1 MSKSNAVHSAPASSY
16 TSTEDELDI
25 DDEPVDTGLIRCIC
39 NSSEDDGFTI
49 QCERCLVWQHAFCV
63 NISQHNIPEHYLCE
77 RCDKRFR
84 YVIANDMDLVEN
96 EERPTLRLRTRPD
109 ASTRRRGGGVGAA
122 TTTTTTT
129 TATAAA
135 VDKIGDKHHFRD
147 IHNRM
152 QSPTHD
158 DDEYKPGSAKR
169 PSSHQRSKSNAGR
182 PPSKKPKLSKRIPVS
197 KKSWREMEEDPAR
210 QPSSS
215 SRRKTVTGA
224 TPRFQLINANTIRSV
239 HVEQTFKEAN
249 ERWKRMEQQ
258 QRVPIH
264 FVVMKETDLHI
275 SIPKATV
282 RPLSKSFYA
291 LNDTSEPLTGMF
303 ADVHIPAN
311 RLVAEI
317 NGDILLKSEYKF
329 NHENDFTILGTP
341 CVHVFFYP
349 TIDLCIDARHRG
361 NQSRSIRRS
370 CHPNAELRSIITT
383 NEDDIQV
390 RLGIFSR
397 ADIDKGEEITI
408 GWNWQRGHI
417 SWKKNV
423 EWHSMMSTGGVA
435 NQVMD
440 EQEERSNR
448 MAVARMLALFDTE
461 FVDCACRDR
470 EICFIEHLRRNS
482 NMLDKDWR
490 PKTRPSVRSPL
501 SNGVDTSSTVTTHT
515 NTSPQRQPGKRSHA
529 QLNLEDRD
537 VDAGQKLPSRQ
548 SVVSNAN
555 AKLDSND
562 KSFSDAGDDSV
573 IDILSTSPTAGSPVI
588 MPTTTTSRVV
598 TDTEE
603 ELDVDGD
610 IDVGDEE
617 YAQNAASSP
626 SNAPT
631 SNSQPK
637 AKLPCKKKWMRSFI
651 RQTNNNS
658 NDNNNDSNQ
667 IKEAP
672 EKDMDVENKDV
683 VVEDSTKDDV
693 MKTKV
698 EESNSTQ
705 LTTIPSKEESAEEP
719 QQPMDDDLD
728 DGELSDAST
737 ASTIPLEEDHDYR
750 TNMEVDDDD
759 DEDHQATTTSSIAN
773 NASASAATAIAVTSK
788 SKEEDTEMTTTM
800 TNKVEEE
807 EQQEQTTESNDK
819 QPAEAEENEKDEE
832 EEEPEIQKPSSEA
845 GDSQNSDDKSK
856 PTKIK
861 LSLQEYLSRRAANQD
876 GPSNES
882 HTSNSD
888 MSKEEVKL
896 CNSTATT
903 TTTAI
908 TSTSTDISNMEKEQP
923 EAIVNQH

>member
-96 EERPTLRLRTRPD
+96 EERPTTLRLRTRPD
-109 ASTRRRGGGVGAA
+109 ASTRRRGGGVGGGAAAASA
-122 TTTTTTT
+122 TTTTAAA
-129 TATAAA
+129 ATA
-135 VDKIGDKHHFRD
+135 DKIGDKHHFRD

-158 DDEYKPGSAKR
+158 DDEYKPGSTKR

-182 PPSKKPKLSKRIPVS
+182 PPSKKPKLSKRIPIS
-197 KKSWREMEEDPAR
+197 KKSWREMEENPAR
-210 QPSSS
+210 QASSS

-224 TPRFQLINANTIRSV
+224 TSRFQLVDTNTIRSI

-249 ERWKRMEQQ
+249 DRWKRMEQQ

-264 FVVMKETDLHI
+264 FVVMKETDLQT

-311 RLVAEI
+311 QLVAEI

-397 ADIDKGEEITI
+397 ADIDKGEEITV

-490 PKTRPSVRSPL
+490 PPKTRTPSVRSPL
-501 SNGVDTSSTVTTHT
+501 SNGVDITTSSTMTTTTT
-515 NTSPQRQPGKRSHA
+515 NTTLQRQPGKRSHA
-529 QLNLEDRD
+529 QLNMED
-537 VDAGQKLPSRQ
+537 GKLHIYIY
-548 SVVSNAN
+548 VHM
-555 AKLDSND
+555 K
-562 KSFSDAGDDSV
+562 G
-573 IDILSTSPTAGSPVI
+573 
-588 MPTTTTSRVV
+588 
-598 TDTEE
+598 
-603 ELDVDGD
+603 
-610 IDVGDEE
+610 
-617 YAQNAASSP
+617 
-626 SNAPT
+626 
-631 SNSQPK
+631 
-637 AKLPCKKKWMRSFI
+637 I
-651 RQTNNNS
+651 RLNFFF
-658 NDNNNDSNQ
+658 
-667 IKEAP
+667 
-672 EKDMDVENKDV
+672 V
-683 VVEDSTKDDV
+683 
-693 MKTKV
+693 
-698 EESNSTQ
+698 
-705 LTTIPSKEESAEEP
+705 
-719 QQPMDDDLD
+719 
-728 DGELSDAST
+728 
-737 ASTIPLEEDHDYR
+737 
-750 TNMEVDDDD
+750 
-759 DEDHQATTTSSIAN
+759 
-773 NASASAATAIAVTSK
+773 
-788 SKEEDTEMTTTM
+788 
-800 TNKVEEE
+800 
-807 EQQEQTTESNDK
+807 
-819 QPAEAEENEKDEE
+819 
-832 EEEPEIQKPSSEA
+832 
-845 GDSQNSDDKSK
+845 
-856 PTKIK
+856 
-861 LSLQEYLSRRAANQD
+861 
-876 GPSNES
+876 
-882 HTSNSD
+882 
-888 MSKEEVKL
+888 
-896 CNSTATT
+896 
-903 TTTAI
+903 
-908 TSTSTDISNMEKEQP
+908 
-923 EAIVNQH
+923 

>member
-39 NSSEDDGFTI
+39 HSSEDDGFTI

-84 YVIANDMDLVEN
+84 YIASNDMDLIEN

-109 ASTRRRGGGVGAA
+109 ASSRRRGGAAAAAASA
-122 TTTTTTT
+122 TTTTS
-129 TATAAA
+129 ATA
-135 VDKIGDKHHFRD
+135 DKIGDKHHFRD

-152 QSPTHD
+152 QSPTQD
-158 DDEYKPGSAKR
+158 DDEYKPGSTKR
-169 PSSHQRSKSNAGR
+169 PSSHQRSRSNAGR

-197 KKSWREMEEDPAR
+197 KKSWREMEDDSAR
-210 QPSSS
+210 HSS
-215 SRRKTVTGA
+215 SRRKVVTAA
-224 TPRFQLINANTIRSV
+224 TTSRFQLVNNNTIRSI

-249 ERWKRMEQQ
+249 ERWKKMEQQ

-264 FVVMKETDLHI
+264 FVVMKETDLDI

-291 LNDTSEPLTGMF
+291 LNDTSEPLKGMF

-311 RLVAEI
+311 RFVAEI
-317 NGDILLKSEYKF
+317 NGDIFLKSEYKF

-361 NQSRSIRRS
+361 NQARSIRRS

-383 NEDDIQV
+383 NEEDIQV

-423 EWHSMMSTGGVA
+423 EWHSMMNTGGVA
-435 NQVMD
+435 HQVMD
-440 EQEERSNR
+440 EQEEKSNR

-482 NMLDKDWR
+482 NMLDNDWR
-490 PKTRPSVRSPL
+490 QKSRPSVAVARSPV
-501 SNGVDTSSTVTTHT
+501 SNGVDTTPPS
-515 NTSPQRQPGKRSHA
+515 RQPGKRSHS
-529 QLNLEDRD
+529 QPKLEDRNVDGKLYHSLFMDD
-537 VDAGQKLPSRQ
+537 VVTNLSSFLADQKLPSRQ
-548 SVVSNAN
+548 TVVSNAN
-555 AKLDSND
+555 AKLDSTD

-588 MPTTTTSRVV
+588 MPTTTTITTTSRAV

-617 YAQNAASSP
+617 YATSP
-626 SNAPT
+626 SNVPS
-631 SNSQPK
+631 SNNQPK

-658 NDNNNDSNQ
+658 NDDNNESNQ
-667 IKEAP
+667 IKGNACF
-672 EKDMDVENKDV
+672 
-683 VVEDSTKDDV
+683 
-693 MKTKV
+693 KT
-698 EESNSTQ
+698 TF
-705 LTTIPSKEESAEEP
+705 
-719 QQPMDDDLD
+719 
-728 DGELSDAST
+728 
-737 ASTIPLEEDHDYR
+737 HDY
-750 TNMEVDDDD
+750 
-759 DEDHQATTTSSIAN
+759 
-773 NASASAATAIAVTSK
+773 
-788 SKEEDTEMTTTM
+788 
-800 TNKVEEE
+800 
-807 EQQEQTTESNDK
+807 
-819 QPAEAEENEKDEE
+819 
-832 EEEPEIQKPSSEA
+832 
-845 GDSQNSDDKSK
+845 
-856 PTKIK
+856 
-861 LSLQEYLSRRAANQD
+861 
-876 GPSNES
+876 
-882 HTSNSD
+882 
-888 MSKEEVKL
+888 
-896 CNSTATT
+896 
-903 TTTAI
+903 
-908 TSTSTDISNMEKEQP
+908 
-923 EAIVNQH
+923 